1 MIPATS
7 EDISTVVSI
16 MPIRLEE
23 DKPLVPSHYY
33 IPPCLDT
40 DNDVE
45 CLMIRRGSF
54 RVYVDENRPA
64 LIIPEPSDVIA
75 GAICRDFKVSITHFE
90 PAIAEP
96 GLFWVRGGYE
106 KSEILTD
113 KTVRNDLNHARELQ
127 KEWFKRLVKAA
138 DDDWATYKMRKTISD
153 LQRLACKCL
162 ALERDWDIDLE
173 VARSVRMI
181 PCKFC
186 RAEIHPESIIC
197 MHCRG
202 VLDMVKFKRDFVSAD
217 DATPKK

>member
-7 EDISTVVSI
+7 EDIATVVSV

-33 IPPCLDT
+33 IPPCKDP

-45 CLMIRRGSF
+45 CLMVRRGSF
-54 RVYVDENRPA
+54 RVYVDESRPA
-64 LIIPEPSDVIA
+64 LIIPEPADVIA
-75 GAICRDFKVSITHFE
+75 NAICRDFKVSITHFE

-106 KSEILTD
+106 KEEILVE
-113 KTVRNDLNHARELQ
+113 KSIRKELNQTRELQ
-127 KEWFKRLVKAA
+127 REWFKRLVKSA

-162 ALERDWDIDLE
+162 SLERDWDIDLE
-173 VARSVRMI
+173 VAQSIRML
-181 PCKFC
+181 PCRFC
-186 RAEIHPESIIC
+186 RADVHPDAVIC

-202 VLDMVKFKRDFVSAD
+202 ILHMDRFKKEFVSAD
-217 DATPKK
+217 TGIVR